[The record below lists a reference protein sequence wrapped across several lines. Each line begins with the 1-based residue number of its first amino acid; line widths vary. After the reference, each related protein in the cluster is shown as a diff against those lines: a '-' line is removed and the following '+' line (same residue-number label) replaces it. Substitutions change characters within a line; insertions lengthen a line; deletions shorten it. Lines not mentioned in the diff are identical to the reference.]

1 MFKRD
6 LCGACAIG
14 TAPIAQKYCC
24 IYKDQ
29 TIGDDG
35 FSGGW
40 IVISKGQKH
49 GLKVTDT
56 VLKGNKIKTF
66 YSLILNENMTRFLFL
81 NGCQK
86 RLETLSE
93 ASRW

>member
-1 MFKRD
+1 MKQPAMQENWADQAMKVHPIANILREHRPMFKRD
-6 LCGACAIG
+6 LCCAYAIG

-29 TIGDDG
+29 TIGNDG

-49 GLKVTDT
+49 TLKVTDT
-56 VLKGNKIKTF
+56 V
-66 YSLILNENMTRFLFL
+66 
-81 NGCQK
+81 
-86 RLETLSE
+86 
-93 ASRW
+93 

>member
-1 MFKRD
+1 MKQPAMQENWADQAMKVHPIANILREHRPMFKRD
-6 LCGACAIG
+6 LCGSHAID

-35 FSGGW
+35 FSVGW

-56 VLKGNKIKTF
+56 V
-66 YSLILNENMTRFLFL
+66 
-81 NGCQK
+81 
-86 RLETLSE
+86 
-93 ASRW
+93 

>member
-6 LCGACAIG
+6 LCGAYAIG

-35 FSGGW
+35 FSVGW

-49 GLKVTDT
+49 GLKVADT
-56 VLKGNKIKTF
+56 V
-66 YSLILNENMTRFLFL
+66 
-81 NGCQK
+81 
-86 RLETLSE
+86 
-93 ASRW
+93 